1 MNSFTIGVLWNRL
14 STLAYK
20 AGRTAMRPMLLMYYV
35 MESKETPKK
44 DKLLIFSALTYVV
57 FPIDFLDAKRLPI
70 IGWLDEI
77 VSVSIAYQK
86 ICKYITPQM
95 EIKVDE
101 VLDRWFP
108 EYTDYEELPM

>member
-1 MNSFTIGVLWNRL
+1 
-14 STLAYK
+14 
-20 AGRTAMRPMLLMYYV
+20 MRPMLLMYYV